1 VIDLLFA
8 EFQNS
13 SFKMGFFKIFIFAI
27 TVALLSFKTLQH
39 TFASVHGN
47 DAVRLLEQ
55 ITNSAIIERTN
66 LIGFRIFAFSVILFT
81 VLNLL
86 FDSNV
91 RIIAV
96 NLLDTSDVPKRI
108 GREVF
113 LTFTVWCWI
122 VQGIYFSSTLALHF
136 IPGMPNWFIQMT
148 MILFEISLSVS
159 ILVTFIVSFVLIPKI
174 NRDGIDLSPMVRP
187 ISLIM
192 HNANILF
199 MTTELLFNRIEM
211 DIGHLPFSILFGL
224 LYVINAWALAYKS
237 GFFFYFFLNYNFK
250 HALLSHTALVSILG
264 VFFAMAYF
272 VGQIFEDSNLYA
284 IPVLYGLA
292 LSICMIRTPAEIV
305 KPAKT
310 AQVKKME

>member
-1 VIDLLFA
+1 
-8 EFQNS
+8 
-13 SFKMGFFKIFIFAI
+13 MGFIQVFIFSI
-27 TVALLSFKTLQH
+27 TLALLSFKILLI
-39 TFASVHGN
+39 TFAPVHGV
-47 DAVRLLEQ
+47 DAIRLFEQ
-55 ITNSAIIERTN
+55 ITNSAIIN
-66 LIGFRIFAFSVILFT
+66 QNILIGFRLFSFSVILFT

-86 FDSNV
+86 LDTNGRLIV
-91 RIIAV
+91 V
-96 NLLDTSDVPKRI
+96 NMVDTSDVPKKI

-136 IPGMPNWFIQMT
+136 ITGLPDWFIQMT

-159 ILVTFIVSFVLIPKI
+159 VLVTFVVSFVLIPKI
-174 NRDGIDLSPMVRP
+174 NKSGSDLGPMIRP

-224 LYVINAWALAYKS
+224 LYVFNAWALSYKY
-237 GFFFYFFLNYNFK
+237 GFFFYYFLNYNFK
-250 HALLSHTALVSILG
+250 YALLSYTALVSILAI
-264 VFFAMAYF
+264 FFLMAYF
-272 VGQIFEDSNLYA
+272 VGQIFEDSNVYA

-292 LSICMIRTPAEIV
+292 LSICTIRA
-305 KPAKT
+305 PAKIGKSSK
-310 AQVKKME
+310 AK